1 MKVLAINGSSR
12 KNGNTSILIN
22 TILKKFTQD
31 NIDTEVIDLAENIS
45 FLLKAV
51 KQK

>member
-12 KNGNTSILIN
+12 KNGNTSIPIN
-22 TILKKFTQD
+22 TILKKLAQD
-31 NIDTEVIDLAENIS
+31 NIDTEVIDLAENMS

-51 KQK
+51 NQK